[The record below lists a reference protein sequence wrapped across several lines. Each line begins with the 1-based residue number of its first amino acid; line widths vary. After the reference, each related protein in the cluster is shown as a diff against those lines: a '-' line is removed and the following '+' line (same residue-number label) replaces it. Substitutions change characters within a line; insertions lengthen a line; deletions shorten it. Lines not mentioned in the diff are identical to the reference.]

1 MRILNAHNLTN
12 QKKME
17 KYTLNKAIETM
28 TEIASNPS
36 PMAASLFTA
45 EDVLRILNSIEPEQ
59 PYRVHIPNGW
69 RRQFVDTLVDSIYDG
84 DLIDYSSAQFT
95 IRYGNEIELEH
106 CEFDSSELR
115 KQIEYNLDHA
125 CDEVNSEIMYQE
137 EREAERQAEAL
148 EEANSNNESEA
159 NDENNESSN

>member
-1 MRILNAHNLTN
+1 VRILNAHNLTN
-12 QKKME
+12 QNKME

-45 EDVLRILNSIEPEQ
+45 QDVLRILNSIEPE
-59 PYRVHIPNGW
+59 PTNRAHIPDGW
-69 RRQFVDTLVDSIYDG
+69 KRQFVDTLIDAIYDG

-95 IRYGNEIELEH
+95 IRYGNELELEH
-106 CEFDSSELR
+106 CDFDTSELR
-115 KQIEYNLDHA
+115 KQIECNLDHA

-137 EREAERQAEAL
+137 EREAEEKAAAL

-159 NDENNESSN
+159 NDENNESYN

>member
-1 MRILNAHNLTN
+1 
-12 QKKME
+12 ME

-45 EDVLRILNSIEPEQ
+45 QDVLRILNSIEPE
-59 PYRVHIPNGW
+59 PTNRAHIPSEW
-69 RRQFVDTLVDSIYDG
+69 LDQFVDTLLDNLDDSDI
-84 DLIDYSSAQFT
+84 IDYDSAEFS
-95 IRYGNEIELEH
+95 IRYNNEVYLEG
-106 CEFDSSELR
+106 CSVDTYRLKREI
-115 KQIEYNLDHA
+115 KNQIDHA

-137 EREAERQAEAL
+137 EREAEEKAEAL

>member
-1 MRILNAHNLTN
+1 
-12 QKKME
+12 ME

-45 EDVLRILNSIEPEQ
+45 QDVLRILNSIEPE
-59 PYRVHIPNGW
+59 PTNRANIPAEWQDHFLDILLDNL
-69 RRQFVDTLVDSIYDG
+69 DES
-84 DLIDYSSAQFT
+84 DLIDYDSAEFS
-95 IRYGNEIELEH
+95 IRYSNELQLDNCGLDMYRLKREIR
-106 CEFDSSELR
+106 D
-115 KQIEYNLDHA
+115 QIAYA
-125 CDEVNSEIMYQE
+125 CDEVNSEIIFQE
-137 EREAERQAEAL
+137 EREAEEKAAAL